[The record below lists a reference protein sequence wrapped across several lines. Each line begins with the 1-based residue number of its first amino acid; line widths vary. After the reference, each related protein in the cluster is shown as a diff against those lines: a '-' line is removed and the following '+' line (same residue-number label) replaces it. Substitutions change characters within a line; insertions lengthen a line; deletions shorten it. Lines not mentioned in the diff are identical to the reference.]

1 MTIFLVPKIQPEEE
15 QMAINVEEVSMS
27 PRPDVSEEGRNQI
40 PEAAITVFAQQGFD
54 EARMD
59 DVAQEAGLS
68 KGALYLGY
76 TSMDATIAA
85 IMQLL
90 FPRVMSRL

>member
-40 PEAAITVFAQQGFD
+40 PEAAITVFAQ
-54 EARMD
+54 
-59 DVAQEAGLS
+59 
-68 KGALYLGY
+68 
-76 TSMDATIAA
+76 
-85 IMQLL
+85 
-90 FPRVMSRL
+90 